1 MRSKETFEELRREK
15 TGWLN
20 LNTRLTI
27 TMGIVVLFSI
37 LLSFVIA
44 WLLKLLFP
52 FINKIPLFIQ
62 INVYSI
68 IVATISVRIISKL
81 FFDPLRDLREG
92 MQKVSDGDFDV
103 RLTSNSSSTE
113 IQQMI
118 AGFNMMAYELGS
130 TEILQSDFVSNVSH
144 EIKTPIN
151 AIEGYT
157 TLLQDCDNLND
168 EQKEYVEKILFNT
181 KRLSTL
187 VGNILLLSKTENQS
201 IETHKKKYRLD
212 EQIRQSIVD
221 LESSWEEKNIEFDV
235 SMECVEYIGNEPLM
249 RHVWGNLIGNAIKFN
264 PYGGEVRIRL
274 FERDQKAV
282 FIIED
287 CGPGISE
294 KTINHI
300 FDKFYQEDTS
310 HKSEGNGLGLA
321 LVKRIIDISNGEIT
335 VQNIDGGGCRFTV
348 LLDKTKKFNDC

>member
-1 MRSKETFEELRREK
+1 MKSKETFEKLRREK
-15 TGWLN
+15 TGWFN

-27 TMGIVVLFSI
+27 AVGIVVLISI
-37 LLSFVIA
+37 LLSFAISWV
-44 WLLKLLFP
+44 LKAFFP
-52 FINKIPLFIQ
+52 FISKIPLFIQ

-68 IVATISVRIISKL
+68 IFAMVSVHILSKL
-81 FFDPLRDLREG
+81 FFDPIRDLRNG
-92 MQKVSDGDFDV
+92 MQRVSDGDFDI
-103 RLTSNSSSTE
+103 RLTTESSSTE

-118 AGFNMMAYELGS
+118 AGFNMMAHELSS

-168 EQKEYVEKILFNT
+168 EQKEYVKKIIFNT

-212 EQIRQSIVD
+212 EQIRQSIVA
-221 LESSWEEKNIEFDV
+221 LESAWEEKNIEFDV
-235 SMECVEYIGNEPLM
+235 SMDCVEYIGNEPLM
-249 RHVWGNLIGNAIKFN
+249 RHVWSNLIGNAIKFN
-264 PYGGEVRIRL
+264 PYGGIIKIRL
-274 FERDQKAV
+274 FEKEQKV
-282 FIIED
+282 IFTIDD
-287 CGPGISE
+287 CGPGVSE
-294 KTINHI
+294 KMKNHI

-321 LVKRIIDISNGEIT
+321 LVKRILDISSGEII
-335 VQNIDGGGCRFTV
+335 VQNLESGGCRFTV
-348 LLDKTKKFNDC
+348 FLEKTKILNDC